1 MQTIA
6 AFTATLFVLAHSPD
20 VHAAGCEKDTDCKG
34 DRICE
39 NSACVSPS
47 ATASPAEPSVT
58 PEATEATEATPD
70 ATGSKE
76 DAAPNA
82 NAAAEPSSDPAATP
96 GPTVPKDWWKQASRE
111 AEAPVL
117 QAIFNSMPKPIIQKS
132 GGKLVYQRAVPL
144 VVADIHDTTARW
156 GGKAQVGVHFLG
168 ISKVH
173 TTTTLE
179 DITVETGGIPYC
191 PINCARI
198 TDIQLNDN
206 TIALFYDDEIKQWA
220 GKVSD
225 NLAGYTRKLG
235 KQYRTMCSIPTLY
248 SHAPS
253 NSYVDPDKVKAV
265 NEGAVNEIKRYCG
278 MD

>member
-1 MQTIA
+1 MPTIA
-6 AFTATLFVLAHSPD
+6 AFTATLLVLVHSTP

-39 NSACVSPS
+39 NSACVSP
-47 ATASPAEPSVT
+47 AAAAPPTETAPAS
-58 PEATEATEATPD
+58 TEATEDSPTPE
-70 ATGSKE
+70 TN
-76 DAAPNA
+76 PNA
-82 NAAAEPSSDPAATP
+82 DTAAGADAQTDTPNAPAATAA
-96 GPTVPKDWWKQASRE
+96 PTVPKDWWKQASRE

-117 QAIFNSMPKPIIQKS
+117 QAIFNSMPKPIIRKS

-156 GGKAQVGVHFLG
+156 GGKAQIGVHFLG

-191 PINCARI
+191 PVNCARI
-198 TDIQLNDN
+198 TDIQLTDN
-206 TIALFYDDEIKQWA
+206 TIALFYDGEIKQWA

-253 NSYVDPDKVKAV
+253 NSWMDPEEVKKV
-265 NEGAVNEIKRYCG
+265 NEGAVTEIKRYCG
-278 MD
+278 IN